1 MLETRVKS
9 ALHFCKRTVR
19 VARKDISPVWTRSFP
34 VSKQPE
40 TLGQHLRK
48 KRFDSGLRQ
57 SEVAKRLDVSDRT
70 LSVWESDRTY
80 PAWEYWPR
88 IVSYLG
94 YDPFTDP
101 SLGRPKGNET
111 HDVAFSLSAPA
122 ATLGQMLAKRRLE
135 MRKTRLQCAK
145 ELGVCVKTL
154 HGWETDQRIPS
165 RHLKES
171 IVRFLGQL
179 ATCQ

>member
-1 MLETRVKS
+1 MLP
-9 ALHFCKRTVR
+9 FCKRTVR

-70 LSVWESDRTY
+70 LSVWECDRTY

-88 IVSYLG
+88 IVSYIG

-101 SLGRPKGNET
+101 TLGRPKGNET
-111 HDVAFSLSAPA
+111 HDVAFSLSAS
-122 ATLGQMLAKRRLE
+122 ATSLGQKLAKRRLE
-135 MRKTRLQCAK
+135 MRKTRLQCA
-145 ELGVCVKTL
+145 EDLDVSIKTL
-154 HGWETDQRIPS
+154 HDWERDRRSPS
-165 RHLKES
+165 RRMREK
-171 IVRFLGQL
+171 INRFLG
-179 ATCQ
+179 